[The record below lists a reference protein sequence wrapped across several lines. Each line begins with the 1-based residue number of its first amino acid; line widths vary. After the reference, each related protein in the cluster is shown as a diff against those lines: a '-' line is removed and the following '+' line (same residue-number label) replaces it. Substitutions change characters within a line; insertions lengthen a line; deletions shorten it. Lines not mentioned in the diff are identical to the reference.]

1 VLKDVNS
8 YKEDFFSGRN
18 MKEGIGFPCHVQL
31 RTKVGG
37 REETGA
43 LAGLFTIINA
53 YKKHQGEN
61 KQGTAV

>member
-1 VLKDVNS
+1 
-8 YKEDFFSGRN
+8 